1 MRPFH
6 SSPWNNKYRMDS
18 KYLVVG
24 IVDLLRL
31 TLGPLSPRNRVPVEG
46 CVRRISSLALVGF
59 MEVVGML
66 D

>member
-1 MRPFH
+1 
-6 SSPWNNKYRMDS
+6 MDS

-31 TLGPLSPRNRVPVEG
+31 NLGPLSPRTGVPVEG
-46 CVRRISSLALVGF
+46 CLRRISSLALVGF
-59 MEVVGML
+59 LEVVGML